1 MGADLYVAGTPAAVP
16 GRYGT
21 LGNADSDRVVGRA
34 HAVSRPVVDGLAAAE
49 CGLLVTAL
57 ADLAWQRIGED
68 ARCPECRRIAG

>member
-16 GRYGT
+16 GRPGSAEV
-21 LGNADSDRVVGRA
+21 LDIDRVVGRA
-34 HAVSRPVVDGLAAAE
+34 HAVSRPVVDGLAASE

>member
-1 MGADLYVAGTPAAVP
+1 MAADLYVAGTPAAVP
-16 GRYGT
+16 GRSGV
-21 LGNADSDRVVGRA
+21 LGIAEGDRVVGRA
-34 HAVSRPVVDGLAAAE
+34 HAVSRPVVDGLAASE